1 MIASR
6 LNMTAFAHM
15 NRAERPH
22 RYIVQVQ
29 NRYSSWPEYTLRTSS
44 KFRAHRRL
52 RQLRKRKLPATIRP
66 IGS

>member
-44 KFRAHRRL
+44 RFRAERRA
-52 RQLRKRKLPATIRP
+52 RQLRKRNLPVEVRP